1 MIGTNTHTHK
11 PVGHNVTRGNRWE
24 TDFRTR
30 RTASSFITRHAINLE
45 HPPLPL
51 FPSPSLSSSFSLSP
65 FPSPPLPPPPPP
77 PPSLPLLLAPR
88 PQRPRLSQQIL
99 DSSFLHRCLSHS
111 PSNFAL
117 DARNHLCRCFVSAST
132 PSRKHTHVYVRGA
145 VNALGAIPVMEGE
158 RGERKEKG
166 GRGKGG
172 RTRRDEQEKGNEE
185 RMEDKCVDDDKNK
198 LSSLV
203 F

>member
-1 MIGTNTHTHK
+1 MIGTHTHTHK

-51 FPSPSLSSSFSLSP
+51 SLPLLLLFPI
-65 FPSPPLPPPPPP
+65 PPPPPP
-77 PPSLPLLLAPR
+77 PLSLPLLLAPR

-117 DARNHLCRCFVSAST
+117 DARNHLCRCFVSTST

-145 VNALGAIPVMEGE
+145 VNALGAIPVMQGE
-158 RGERKEKG
+158 RGERKEIG